1 MREQQYK
8 ARVRQEQRERERQ
21 EKLELQ
27 QAQIPSYEM
36 QARVK
41 QAVGLVETLGE
52 KLDRLT
58 TDKRQTAKRVSL
70 EKRRALQAIQERV
83 SRRPLLMEQ
92 TDALARARRRALFRV
107 RSTLEAAG
115 LKDVDSHFCDEELDE
130 MEVGAEG
137 YM

>member
-1 MREQQYK
+1 MGAREREI
-8 ARVRQEQRERERQ
+8 ARERERQ
-21 EKLELQ
+21 ARLELE
-27 QAQIPSYEM
+27 QAQVPSFEM
-36 QARVK
+36 KVRVK
-41 QAVGLVETLGE
+41 RAVGVVESLDE

-58 TDKRQTAKRVSL
+58 TDKRQTASRVRR
-70 EKRRALQAIQERV
+70 EKQRALNAIQERV

-115 LKDVDSHFCDEELDE
+115 LKDVESHFLDEELDE
-130 MEVGAEG
+130 MEHGAQEG